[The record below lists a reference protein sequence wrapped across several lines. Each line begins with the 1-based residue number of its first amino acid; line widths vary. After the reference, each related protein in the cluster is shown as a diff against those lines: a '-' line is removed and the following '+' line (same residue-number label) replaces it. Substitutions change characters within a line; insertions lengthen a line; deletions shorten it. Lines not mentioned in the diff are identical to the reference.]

1 MQTEQI
7 ARQRVFCRKRWLGKV
22 FLTLLL
28 GVAAFWLMTGVTQ
41 ISSRVD
47 VQEEGTDT
55 VYTVYAV
62 QMTPEEII
70 AKTGIPFGP
79 NDRYTIEEE
88 VSPGITML
96 HVYHSVDLYLT
107 VDGKTVT
114 LPVTGDMQK
123 EKETEELPPADTAE
137 GVRRTQVSLAD
148 ALDANGIL
156 VGERDIVSLPLTEKV
171 YHGMQVTI
179 QRVSTQRTAVETEK
193 SFDIEYKYTPL
204 LAEGETQV
212 LREGK
217 TGLLT
222 RYYEDTLVDGVLSD
236 RVFLDATYEEPVN
249 QIELLG
255 VGPSSYIPSTL
266 EAPEWLEFDE
276 NGIPLNYS
284 KVLSGRAAAY
294 SAYDGAKTASGRD
307 AIPGHIAVNP
317 EIIPYGT
324 EMYIVSQDG
333 SYVYGYAI
341 AADTGTAL
349 MDGLIIADLYFNSY
363 EESCQFGI
371 KDIDIYILE

>member
-107 VDGKTVT
+107 
-114 LPVTGDMQK
+114 
-123 EKETEELPPADTAE
+123 
-137 GVRRTQVSLAD
+137 
-148 ALDANGIL
+148 LD
-156 VGERDIVSLPLTEKV
+156 
-171 YHGMQVTI
+171 
-179 QRVSTQRTAVETEK
+179 
-193 SFDIEYKYTPL
+193 
-204 LAEGETQV
+204 
-212 LREGK
+212 
-217 TGLLT
+217 
-222 RYYEDTLVDGVLSD
+222 
-236 RVFLDATYEEPVN
+236 
-249 QIELLG
+249 
-255 VGPSSYIPSTL
+255 
-266 EAPEWLEFDE
+266 
-276 NGIPLNYS
+276 
-284 KVLSGRAAAY
+284 
-294 SAYDGAKTASGRD
+294 
-307 AIPGHIAVNP
+307 
-317 EIIPYGT
+317 
-324 EMYIVSQDG
+324 
-333 SYVYGYAI
+333 
-341 AADTGTAL
+341 
-349 MDGLIIADLYFNSY
+349 
-363 EESCQFGI
+363 
-371 KDIDIYILE
+371 